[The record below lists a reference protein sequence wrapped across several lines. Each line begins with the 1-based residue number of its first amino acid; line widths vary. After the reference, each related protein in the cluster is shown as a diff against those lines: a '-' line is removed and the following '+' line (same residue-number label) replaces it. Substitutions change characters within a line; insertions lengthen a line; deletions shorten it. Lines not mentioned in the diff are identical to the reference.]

1 MSITYYSDV
10 GDYLK
15 FIEELKKINFLYTKY
30 VECRQKK
37 AWFRGLITIDPLP
50 GNTIRKIDDI
60 YANRNVGYSD
70 TINKLFYEF
79 FIFLKFFKDID
90 EDEFKENNLYD
101 YSQEILVNL
110 NKKLKKKSCQL
121 PNNGNGHNGNG
132 TRNRNN
138 GNGNNGIGNNI
149 TRNTIRSRVISRRNA
164 NNTNRSNGSNLISR
178 RRANRRTRRNE
189 TARRG
194 INL

>member
-121 PNNGNGHNGNG
+121 PNNGNGNNGNG

-138 GNGNNGIGNNI
+138 GIGTINM
-149 TRNTIRSRVISRRNA
+149 IRSRVISRRNA

>member
-121 PNNGNGHNGNG
+121 PNNGNGNNRNGNE
-132 TRNRNN
+132 NE
-138 GNGNNGIGNNI
+138 NNGIGNNRTI
-149 TRNTIRSRVISRRNA
+149 NMIRSRVISRRNA